1 MTVKPVERC
10 WRDVLARRNP
20 LWYGRP
26 YTILGDNTPPW
37 RQLRHGDNPLP
48 KLTPPRLKVLT
59 LTDPQRGVL
68 TLTLTLTDPR
78 GGELSK
84 TGTNPHS

>member
-26 YTILGDNTPPW
+26 YTILGDN
-37 RQLRHGDNPLP
+37 HGDNPLP

-84 TGTNPHS
+84 NWH